1 MPNPFTRFLNS
12 NQPDRQLDRFI
23 RLWDALEE
31 RCIDTYQAGDC
42 TPDENMEWQELRA
55 NLQTAYRTVA
65 DLLAPHW
72 KTATIKGRPVD
83 RDPFLHILQTRT
95 LEEVIDNWSLLQH
108 LPPAREAINRCILAQ
123 HQNR

>member
-12 NQPDRQLDRFI
+12 NQQDRHLDRFI
-23 RLWDALEE
+23 ILWDAMEE

-42 TPDENMEWQELRA
+42 TPDENRDWQLLRA
-55 NLQTAYRTVA
+55 NLRKAYGKVSE
-65 DLLAPHW
+65 LLAPHW

-83 RDPFLHILQTRT
+83 KDPFLHVLQTGS

-123 HQNR
+123 QQKN